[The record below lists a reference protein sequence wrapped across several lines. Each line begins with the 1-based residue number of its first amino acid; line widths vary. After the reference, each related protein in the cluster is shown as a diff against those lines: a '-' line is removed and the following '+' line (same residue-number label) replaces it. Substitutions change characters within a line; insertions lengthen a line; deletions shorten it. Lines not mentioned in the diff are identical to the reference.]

1 MHFIKYILCLFQ
13 AASGRPLRPP
23 AWSRGLGVAC
33 FAAAFFAASLP
44 AASAAALGHGSSST
58 ALDWSVVAGV
68 VARVV
73 AAVAVISAALFGI
86 LSGGAAKEA
95 KIQELEAKIKSLER
109 DNGTLRAALAAKSQG
124 DVVLQLLEEVAAYRV
139 PAHSPVF
146 RDQQYARGWAVINIF
161 FQGHGVELIQAAVA
175 FRDDIVTYQ
184 ALVRTWL
191 GDPRV
196 HTDTEVTAQNPKGF
210 AILPFDVFYTQAEP
224 CRSLRREALSFLKTA
239 IQEGSA
245 KAFCAQVEKLAE
257 LSFGVL
263 AGTPFSPGSSSGGG
277 KGGEVVQHVPPCFD
291 GKKSLDSVPKAAWS
305 PAVERV
311 LKQAYA
317 LREEARKPGGK
328 QIACVPTKD
337 LNDNVCVKNAGLT
350 YRFDEADYQ
359 EYLYAAC
366 IVQAAPF
373 AARIEAAFGTAAATV
388 HMGTLKSSG
397 RFTAKANEYVAEGKP
412 GNPVVKHAKDVLRC
426 LVTTAGHDEMKQ
438 SVATLH
444 AHFTVRS
451 TKDRVAQPTH
461 DVVCVVELEDGL
473 LAEVQFGFTA
483 VVGLKA
489 LGHEGYKYA
498 RVDTRNLEKGSGMN
512 ALFLESVI
520 NPPSIRDARGAFTA
534 GFADVSKEDT
544 AVVQLV

>member
-1 MHFIKYILCLFQ
+1 M
-13 AASGRPLRPP
+13 
-23 AWSRGLGVAC
+23 GVAC

-68 VARVV
+68 VA
-73 AAVAVISAALFGI
+73 AVAVISAALFGI
-86 LSGGAAKEA
+86 LSGGATKEA
-95 KIQELEAKIKSLER
+95 KIQELEATIKSLER

-196 HTDTEVTAQNPKGF
+196 HTDTEVKAINPKGF
-210 AILPFDVFYTQAEP
+210 AKLPTDVFITQAEP

-257 LSFGVL
+257 LSYGVL
-263 AGTPFSPGSSSGGG
+263 AGAPFSPGSSSSGGG

-291 GKKSLDSVPKAAWS
+291 GKGSTDRVPKAAWS

-317 LREEARKPGGK
+317 LREEARTPGGK

-337 LNDNVCVKNAGLT
+337 LMGNAFVASAGIMHA
-350 YRFDEADYQ
+350 YDKASYQ
-359 EYLYAAC
+359 DYLYAAC

-373 AARIEAAFGTAAATV
+373 AAQIAAAFATAAATV

-397 RFTAKANEYVAEGKP
+397 RFNAKADEYIAEGKP
-412 GNPVVKHAKDVLRC
+412 DNPVVKHAKDVLRC

-498 RVDTRNLEKGSGMN
+498 RVDTRDLDSGSGMY
-512 ALFLESVI
+512 ALFLADVL
-520 NPPSIRDARGAFTA
+520 NPPSIKDARTGHFTA

>member
-1 MHFIKYILCLFQ
+1 M
-13 AASGRPLRPP
+13 
-23 AWSRGLGVAC
+23 
-33 FAAAFFAASLP
+33 
-44 AASAAALGHGSSST
+44 
-58 ALDWSVVAGV
+58 AG
-68 VARVV
+68 VV
-73 AAVAVISAALFGI
+73 AAVAVISAALFGC
-86 LSGGAAKEA
+86 LSGGATKEA
-95 KIQELEAKIKSLER
+95 KIQELEATIKSLER

-196 HTDTEVTAQNPKGF
+196 HTWTEVTANNPKGF
-210 AILPFDVFYTQAEP
+210 ARLPTDVFWTQAEP

-263 AGTPFSPGSSSGGG
+263 AGAPFSPGSSSSGGG

-291 GKKSLDSVPKAAWS
+291 GKKGQDSVPKAAWS

-317 LREEARKPGGK
+317 LWTEARKPGGK

-337 LNDNVCVKNAGLT
+337 LMGNACVQRAGVQYYHGVCN
-350 YRFDEADYQ
+350 YQ
-359 EYLYAAC
+359 DYLYAAC

-373 AARIEAAFGTAAATV
+373 AAQIEAAFATAAATV

-397 RFTAKANEYVAEGKP
+397 RFYAKRDEYILAEGKP
-412 GNPVVKHAKDVLRC
+412 DNPVVKHAKDVLRC

-483 VVGLKA
+483 VVGLKG

-498 RVDTRNLEKGSGMN
+498 RVDTSNLENGSGMS
-512 ALFLESVI
+512 ALFLANVI
-520 NPPSIRDARGAFTA
+520 NPPSIKDARTGKFTA

>member
-1 MHFIKYILCLFQ
+1 M
-13 AASGRPLRPP
+13 
-23 AWSRGLGVAC
+23 
-33 FAAAFFAASLP
+33 
-44 AASAAALGHGSSST
+44 
-58 ALDWSVVAGV
+58 
-68 VARVV
+68 
-73 AAVAVISAALFGI
+73 
-86 LSGGAAKEA
+86 
-95 KIQELEAKIKSLER
+95 
-109 DNGTLRAALAAKSQG
+109 
-124 DVVLQLLEEVAAYRV
+124 
-139 PAHSPVF
+139 
-146 RDQQYARGWAVINIF
+146 
-161 FQGHGVELIQAAVA
+161 
-175 FRDDIVTYQ
+175 
-184 ALVRTWL
+184 
-191 GDPRV
+191 
-196 HTDTEVTAQNPKGF
+196 
-210 AILPFDVFYTQAEP
+210 
-224 CRSLRREALSFLKTA
+224 
-239 IQEGSA
+239 
-245 KAFCAQVEKLAE
+245 
-257 LSFGVL
+257 
-263 AGTPFSPGSSSGGG
+263 
-277 KGGEVVQHVPPCFD
+277 VQHVPPCFD
-291 GKKSLDSVPKAAWS
+291 GKTSLDSVPKAAWS

-337 LNDNVCVKNAGLT
+337 LTDNACVKSAGLT
-350 YRFDEADYQ
+350 YRFDEACYQ

-373 AARIEAAFGTAAATV
+373 AAQIAAAFATAAATV
-388 HMGTLKSSG
+388 HMGTLKSAG

-498 RVDTRNLEKGSGMN
+498 RVDTRDLEYGSGMD
-512 ALFLESVI
+512 ALFLADVC
-520 NPPSIRDARGAFTA
+520 NPPSIKDARTGKFTA

>member
-1 MHFIKYILCLFQ
+1 MCLFQ
-13 AASGRPLRPP
+13 AASGHPLQPP
-23 AWSRGLGVAC
+23 AWSRGFGVAC

-68 VARVV
+68 VA
-73 AAVAVISAALFGI
+73 AVAVISAALFGC
-86 LSGGAAKEA
+86 LSGGATKEA
-95 KIQELEAKIKSLER
+95 KIQELEATIKSLER
-109 DNGTLRAALAAKSQG
+109 ENGTLRAALAAKSQG

-196 HTDTEVTAQNPKGF
+196 HTWTEVTAANPKGF
-210 AILPFDVFYTQAEP
+210 ARLPTDVFYTQAEP

-263 AGTPFSPGSSSGGG
+263 AGAPFSPGSSSSGGG

-291 GKKSLDSVPKAAWS
+291 GKKSNDSVPKAAWS

-317 LREEARKPGGK
+317 LRTEARKPGGK

-337 LNDNVCVKNAGLT
+337 LMGNACVVRACNNRAGQGNAC
-350 YRFDEADYQ
+350 YQ
-359 EYLYAAC
+359 DYLYAAC

-373 AARIEAAFGTAAATV
+373 AAQIAAAFATAAATV
-388 HMGTLKSSG
+388 HMGTLKSAG
-397 RFTAKANEYVAEGKP
+397 RFTAKANEYVTEGKP
-412 GNPVVKHAKDVLRC
+412 DNPVVKHAKDVLRC

-498 RVDTRNLEKGSGMN
+498 RVDTRDLEKGSGME
-512 ALFLESVI
+512 ALFLANVVA
-520 NPPSIRDARGAFTA
+520 PPSIMERGKFTA

>member
-1 MHFIKYILCLFQ
+1 MQFIKYILCLFQ
-13 AASGRPLRPP
+13 AASGRRLRPP
-23 AWSRGLGVAC
+23 AWSSGFGVAC

-58 ALDWSVVAGV
+58 VLDWSVVAG
-68 VARVV
+68 VV
-73 AAVAVISAALFGI
+73 AAVAVISAALFGC
-86 LSGGAAKEA
+86 LSGGATKEA
-95 KIQELEAKIKSLER
+95 KIQELEATIKSLER

-161 FQGHGVELIQAAVA
+161 FQGHGNELIQAAVA

-196 HTDTEVTAQNPKGF
+196 HTDTEVKANNPKGF
-210 AILPFDVFYTQAEP
+210 ALLPTDVFFTQAEP

-263 AGTPFSPGSSSGGG
+263 AGAPFSPGSSSSGGG

-291 GKKSLDSVPKAAWS
+291 GKGSDDRVPKAAWS

-317 LREEARKPGGK
+317 LYEEADKPGGK

-337 LNDNVCVKNAGLT
+337 LNGNACVMSAGIM
-350 YRFDEADYQ
+350 YAYDEACYQ
-359 EYLYAAC
+359 DYLYAAC

-373 AARIEAAFGTAAATV
+373 AARIEAAFATAAATV
-388 HMGTLKSSG
+388 HMGTLKSTG
-397 RFTAKANEYVAEGKP
+397 RFNAKANEYIAEGKP
-412 GNPVVKHAKDVLRC
+412 DNPVIKHAKDVLRC

-473 LAEVQFGFTA
+473 LAEVQFGFIA

-498 RVDTRNLEKGSGMN
+498 RVDTRDLDSGAGMD
-512 ALFLESVI
+512 ALFLEDVC
-520 NPPSIRDARGAFTA
+520 NPPSIKDARGAFTA